1 MCNGK
6 HFFKLDITNYDNG
19 IELSSTDI
27 AKLKKNVKLDSKK
40 NPHYQITQLFN
51 KMQLFYTFKFK
62 IFPLSVDNFFFPS
75 INF

>member
-6 HFFKLDITNYDNG
+6 HFLKLDITIYDNG

-40 NPHYQITQLFN
+40 TPHYQSTQLYN

-62 IFPLSVDNFFFPS
+62 IFPLSVDNFFFRR
-75 INF
+75 

>member
-6 HFFKLDITNYDNG
+6 HFFKLDITDYDNG

-40 NPHYQITQLFN
+40 NPGSLSN
-51 KMQLFYTFKFK
+51 YTTF
-62 IFPLSVDNFFFPS
+62 
-75 INF
+75 

>member
-6 HFFKLDITNYDNG
+6 HFLKLDITNYDNG

-51 KMQLFYTFKFK
+51 KISTVLH
-62 IFPLSVDNFFFPS
+62 I
-75 INF
+75 